1 MHYSEIEMAES
12 MSTLTKI
19 SARNPVCSYVIVL
32 MRVAIYFE
40 YSAKQ
45 AYLKICIQ
53 KFIEPV
59 AML

>member
-1 MHYSEIEMAES
+1 MAES

-45 AYLKICIQ
+45 AYLKISIR